1 MRQAPLSSKLRRAAP
16 ANPNKKEAHL
26 PVLRSYID
34 TNAEWFTKNCAD
46 MVEQLDEFNELQQTA
61 AEGGG
66 QAAMDRMRSRDKMPV
81 RERISML
88 VDRDSPFFEIS
99 SLAGYCSKY
108 TIGGGLVMGIG
119 VINGTE
125 CMIEGNDPTVL
136 GGAMTAYS
144 GRKIMRAIQIA
155 RENRLPYVQLVES
168 AGGDLRG
175 DDDPQ
180 RQMLE
185 QTDHFAESG
194 RLFYDVTELSK
205 MRIPSIAVV
214 FGSSTAGGAYQPG
227 MSDYNIFIKN
237 QSKVFLGGP
246 PLVKMATGEDS
257 DDETLGGAQMHAET
271 SGLADYLAED
281 EADAIRICRE
291 VVAHLNWRKQGPG
304 PTMPAD
310 DPIHDPE
317 ELLGLMPRDLQALID
332 CREVIARIT
341 DGSRFEEFKARYGT
355 TLICGWASVHGFPVG
370 ILGNNGPLFSDS
382 SEKATQ
388 FIQLC
393 NQQDIPLVFLQ
404 NITGYMVGKD
414 FEQGGIVKNGS
425 KMINAVSNSMVPH
438 ITVILGNSYGAGNY
452 GMSGRG
458 FNTRF
463 TYLWPTAKIA
473 IMGPKQIAGVM
484 SLVRR
489 GQALR
494 KGLDFD
500 EEADKKIT
508 EQVEHFHELK
518 SLALYSSGRVTDD
531 GIIDPRDTRDVIALS
546 LSACHTNQVKGADGF
561 GVFRM

>member
-1 MRQAPLSSKLRRAAP
+1 M
-16 ANPNKKEAHL
+16 
-26 PVLRSYID
+26 PVLRSHID
-34 TNAEWFTKNCAD
+34 TSAEWFTQNCDD
-46 MVEQLDEFNELQQTA
+46 MREQLAELDELQQQA
-61 AEGGG
+61 AAGGG
-66 QAAMDRMRSRDKMPV
+66 PRAMARMRSRDKMPV
-81 RERISML
+81 RERIAMVL
-88 VDRDSPFFEIS
+88 DRDSPFFEIS
-99 SLAGYCSKY
+99 SLAGYCSNY
-108 TIGGGLVMGIG
+108 AVGGGLVMGIG
-119 VINGTE
+119 VVNGVE

-136 GGAMTAYS
+136 GGAITVFA
-144 GRKIMRAIQIA
+144 GRKIMRAIEIC
-155 RENRLPYVQLVES
+155 RDNRMPYIQFVES

-175 DDDPQ
+175 DDDPE

-185 QTDHFAESG
+185 QESHFAESG

-205 MRIPSIAVV
+205 MKIPSISVV

-227 MSDYNIFIKN
+227 MSDYNIFIRN

-257 DDETLGGAQMHAET
+257 DDETLGGAQMHAEI

-281 EADAIRICRE
+281 EADALRICRE
-291 VVAHLNWRKQGPG
+291 VVAHLNWRKLGPG

-310 DPIHDPE
+310 PPVHDPE
-317 ELLGLMPRDLQALID
+317 ELLGLMPRDLQAMID

-452 GMSGRG
+452 GMSGRA

-484 SLVRR
+484 SIVRR
-489 GQALR
+489 GQAMR
-494 KGLDFD
+494 RGIEFD
-500 EEADKKIT
+500 EEADRKIT
-508 EQVEHFHELK
+508 EQVEHYHELK
-518 SLALYSSGRVTDD
+518 SLAPYASGRVTDD
-531 GIIDPRDTRDVIALS
+531 GVIDPRDTRDVIAMS
-546 LSACHTNQVKGADGF
+546 LSACHTNVVKGADGF